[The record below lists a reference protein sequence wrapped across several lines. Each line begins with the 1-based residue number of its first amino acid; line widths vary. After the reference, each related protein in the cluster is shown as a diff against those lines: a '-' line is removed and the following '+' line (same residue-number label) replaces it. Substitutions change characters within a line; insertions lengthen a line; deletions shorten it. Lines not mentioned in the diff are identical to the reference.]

1 MKADKTTN
9 LYKVPIK
16 DYKSLVT
23 QNVTAEYK
31 KSNAREIMK
40 VNEEAAEIASKLDIA
55 DRVDNYMESDAFIT
69 IKDHKQTFPGKIEC
83 RLLNPAKSNL
93 GKVSN
98 QILEEAVA
106 VVRVKTKSNQWKN
119 SNEVIEWFKT
129 LHNKSSLNFVKF
141 DVVSFHPSISQNL
154 F

>member
-1 MKADKTTN
+1 
-9 LYKVPIK
+9 
-16 DYKSLVT
+16 
-23 QNVTAEYK
+23 
-31 KSNAREIMK
+31 MK

-93 GKVSN
+93 GKVSK

-106 VVRVKTKSNQWKN
+106 AVKVKTKSNQWKN

-129 LHNKSSLNFVKF
+129 LNNKSSLNFFKF
-141 DVVSFHPSISQNL
+141 DVVSFYPSISQNL
-154 F
+154 FEETISWCKQFIPFS

>member
-1 MKADKTTN
+1 
-9 LYKVPIK
+9 
-16 DYKSLVT
+16 
-23 QNVTAEYK
+23 
-31 KSNAREIMK
+31 MK

-129 LHNKSSLNFVKF
+129 LNNKTSLNFFKF
-141 DVVSFHPSISQNL
+141 DVVSFYPSISQNL